1 MSVDICKALYRKLA
15 TNGVVFSTELFRTI
29 KATYY
34 RTALDFVEAFGKD
47 AKINGLELDTHK
59 EEATV
64 ELFAENL
71 MKAGQYFLDNSMDA
85 PFIPCWNRVLS
96 AMPNINHELAE
107 AVHQDMKSFGN
118 PSAQKKDTQ
127 LQVA

>member
-1 MSVDICKALYRKLA
+1 M
-15 TNGVVFSTELFRTI
+15 
-29 KATYY
+29 
-34 RTALDFVEAFGKD
+34 EAFAKD

-71 MKAGQYFLDNSMDA
+71 MKAGQYFLDNSMDT
-85 PFIPCWNRVLS
+85 PFIPSWNRVLS

-107 AVHQDMKSFGN
+107 AVHQDMKSFGY
-118 PSAQKKDTQ
+118 PSAQKKHTQ